1 MKSGYTNAI
10 YFLILLFFSARK
22 LNNMI
27 FFVFVLG
34 HSLSLQKNAAAKA
47 LTISCVI
54 CKSQMPDPKTYK
66 QHFENKHP
74 KADLPEDLKEVADV
88 AP

>member
-10 YFLILLFFSARK
+10 YFLILLFFFYT
-22 LNNMI
+22 NNEQYYFI
-27 FFVFVLG
+27 LG

-74 KADLPEDLKEVADV
+74 KADLPEDLKEVEAV